1 MNRFGKYGKF
11 LTYLVLVVLIN
22 LAGLTLFTRIDLTRH
37 HVYSLSKES
46 RDVVATLKEPLTL
59 KVFFTKNLPAPY
71 NGIERYLHDMLDEY
85 AEAGNQYFNYKFY
98 DVSTKEGESTPE
110 SQTNQKLA
118 QDYGITPVQIR
129 NIEQDQVKFQKAY
142 MGIVLIHGDIV
153 EKIPAITSTDGLEYK
168 ITSTIRKMNSKIST
182 FLALDGKVQ
191 IKLFLSSSLNR
202 VAGAM
207 RMNDL
212 SSVPEK
218 LKKTVEDLN
227 GKYYGKLEF
236 VSLDPSTDSKAG
248 EQAKAHNLLSL
259 KWPAFRD
266 PRTGMQEEAGSG
278 IAGILVQYKDK
289 AQKIPLIVAERI
301 PLIGT
306 QYRLSD
312 VSKLGDSISGVVDSV
327 VDINEKIGY
336 LTDHGTVPLSSFA
349 GMGQQQSTPAL
360 TNLQKLLSD
369 TYSINRVQ
377 MKESGIPDDI
387 NCLIIA
393 GPTEPFSEYEL
404 FQIDQFLMKGKSVA
418 LFLDPFREIK
428 MQHSQYQFNQ
438 QGPVYIPNHTGLEK
452 LLSHYGLSV
461 QDAIVLDEKCYKQK
475 MPQAYGGGE
484 KPIYFAPIIQTAGIN
499 ESLPFMENI
508 KQLVSVKAAP
518 LELKKDTLK
527 EHGLKVETI
536 FSSSPKS
543 WLMKGQI
550 NLNPMFIHP
559 PTETGQMKSYPLAV
573 LVSGKFSSY
582 FAGKPAPV
590 KPAKAEKP
598 APDKKKKGKKAKK
611 KEANP
616 AGNISE
622 SGTVISTGAPG
633 KLLLIGTSEILKD
646 NVIDKEGNSPN
657 ATFAMN
663 IIDALNNRVETAKLR
678 SKIQQFNPLKESSA
692 AVKTTVKVL
701 NIAGLPVLVILFG
714 LLVLWR
720 RKVRK
725 RRIQWMFSSGKKE

>member
-1 MNRFGKYGKF
+1 MNRLGKYGKF

-71 NGIERYLHDMLDEY
+71 NGLERYLHDMLDEY
-85 AEAGNQYFNYKFY
+85 AEAGNHYFNYKFY
-98 DVSTKEGESTPE
+98 DVSAKEGESTPE
-110 SQTNQKLA
+110 SRTNQKLA

-153 EKIPAITSTDGLEYK
+153 EKLPAITSTDGLEYK
-168 ITSTIRKMNSKIST
+168 ITSTIRKMNNKIST
-182 FLALDGKVQ
+182 LLALGGKVQ
-191 IKLFLSSSLNR
+191 IKLFLSSSLDR
-202 VAGAM
+202 VSGAM
-207 RMNDL
+207 RINNL
-212 SSVPEK
+212 SSVSEK

-227 GKYYGKLEF
+227 DKYYGKLEF
-236 VSLDPSTDSKAG
+236 VSLDPSTDNNAAQ
-248 EQAKAHNLLSL
+248 EAKAHNLLTL

-266 PRTGMQEEAGSG
+266 PRTGRQEEAGSG
-278 IAGILVQYKDK
+278 TAGILVKYKDK

-312 VSKLGDSISGVVDSV
+312 VSKLGDSISGVVDSL

-336 LTDHGTVPLSSFA
+336 LTDHGTVKLSSFT
-349 GMGQQQSTPAL
+349 GMGQQNQPAL
-360 TNLQKLLSD
+360 TNFQKLLSD
-369 TYSINRVQ
+369 TYSISRVQ
-377 MKESGIPDDI
+377 MKDKGIPDDI

-393 GPTEPFSEYEL
+393 GPTEPFTEYEL
-404 FQIDQFLMKGKSVA
+404 FQIDQFLMKGKTLA
-418 LFLDPFREIK
+418 LFLDPFHEIK
-428 MQHSQYQFNQ
+428 MQQSQYQFNR
-438 QGPVYIPNHTGLEK
+438 QGPVYVPNHTGLEK
-452 LLSHYGLSV
+452 LLAHYGLSV
-461 QDAIVLDEKCYKQK
+461 QNAIALDKKCYKQK
-475 MPQAYGGGE
+475 LPQVYGGGE

-499 ESLPFMENI
+499 GSLPFMENI
-508 KQLVSVKAAP
+508 KELVTIKAAP
-518 LELKKDTLK
+518 IELKKDTLK
-527 EHGLKVETI
+527 DNGLKAETI
-536 FSSSPKS
+536 FSSSPNS

-559 PTETGQMKSYPLAV
+559 PTETGQMKSYPLAA
-573 LVSGKFSSY
+573 LVSGKFPSY
-582 FAGKPAPV
+582 FAGKVAPV
-590 KPAKAEKP
+590 KPVKAEKP
-598 APDKKKKGKKAKK
+598 TAGKKEKAKKAKK
-611 KEANP
+611 KKMNP

-622 SGTVISTGAPG
+622 SGTVINTGAPS
-633 KLLLIGTSEILKD
+633 KLLLLGTSEVLKD

-701 NIAGLPVLVILFG
+701 NIAGLPILVILFG